1 MNMVYTTTLG
11 VASVTPLDM
20 ASAYATLANGGTKR
34 EPVVITEI
42 EDKDGNIIY
51 KADDTSKRVIS
62 EEVAGATT
70 NVLRQ
75 VFEASDGT
83 AQTAK
88 LDNGQP
94 VAGKTGTSTDFADHC

>member
-1 MNMVYTTTLG
+1 
-11 VASVTPLDM
+11 M

-94 VAGKTGTSTDFADHC
+94 VAGKTALRPISPTIG

>member
-1 MNMVYTTTLG
+1 M
-11 VASVTPLDM
+11 
-20 ASAYATLANGGTKR
+20 
-34 EPVVITEI
+34 ITEI

-51 KADDTSKRVIS
+51 KADDASKRVIS

-70 NVLRQ
+70 SVLRQ

-88 LDNGQP
+88 LGKQPARCGQ
-94 VAGKTGTSTDFADHC
+94 TGTSADFADHWLVGTPHLSTVI